1 MARKKNRLKVS
12 KRFLSILLAASI
24 TTGAGI
30 GTVKLAQKIVGDKD
44 PTRIENQIGHE
55 DFGLITSW
63 NLDDSDFVI
72 LDVGDHDTI
81 ETHFQ
86 EKKITYCNE
95 HDIALGVIV
104 SSSAEKESEIY
115 DDVEYVKSIINQYD
129 VNFPVYLNID
139 QIITNDDLNNEMKT
153 KLIKDFLTKCSANG
167 IYVGVHGTDTNLCRL
182 RQYCGITEY
191 DAFVVMDQE
200 EVQYEGKYT
209 VCKDLDG
216 KITSTTNLE
225 TVINDKG
232 LNTAE
237 GFANDGSYFFQEG
250 DDLTD
255 VALQFGLSVNELLE
269 FNNMSKVDVVAGTKL
284 RIPSIIDTIIPT
296 DVGQFKELETPIRGA
311 DISYAQG
318 TNIDWDAMS
327 ENFDFL
333 ILRCCYGTDID
344 DCFEE
349 NAKNCSQYGIPMGAY
364 CYNAYTNTNC
374 ESIDD
379 FCTKQARQADFV
391 LETLKNK
398 KVEYPVYFDL
408 EAPNGVDLSS
418 LLDKEQVQ
426 EMLEIWCSKMENSGY
441 IPGIYCNQS
450 TFKYLQSCVDYTLAD
465 EFQVWIAGGDQYYG
479 ETKDIELEDVV
490 PSDVLN
496 KDYGATM
503 AQSTD
508 SAINSGA
515 GNHLGHIDVNYSTV
529 DYTDQEVVY
538 ENEIYD
544 IKDFDRVD
552 YELYGM
558 LAAGGVGL
566 TALAGGAI
574 WAGTRK
580 NRKVKPKRGKYQ
592 R

>member
-30 GTVKLAQKIVGDKD
+30 GTVKLAEKIASDKNS
-44 PTRIENQIGHE
+44 TRIENQIGHE

-63 NLDDSDFVI
+63 NLDDADFVI

-95 HDIALGVIV
+95 HDIALGVVV

-216 KITSTTNLE
+216 KITSSTNLE

-232 LNTAE
+232 LNNSE

-269 FNNMSKVDVVAGTKL
+269 FNNMSKADVVAGTKL

-296 DVGQFKELETPIRGA
+296 DVGEFKELEKPIRGA

-327 ENFDFL
+327 DNFDFL

-374 ESIDD
+374 ESMDD

-418 LLDKEQVQ
+418 LLDKAQVQ
-426 EMLEIWCSKMENSGY
+426 EMLEIWCSKMEKSGY

-479 ETKDIELEDVV
+479 ETKDIEIEDVV

-544 IKDFDRVD
+544 IKDFDRTD

-558 LAAGGVGL
+558 FAAAGVGL

>member
-374 ESIDD
+374 ESMDD

>member
-1 MARKKNRLKVS
+1 MKKKNNRLKVS
-12 KRFLSILLAASI
+12 KRFLSIMLA
-24 TTGAGI
+24 TTMTIGI
-30 GTVKLAQKIVGDKD
+30 GAAAAKVGKMVLSKEQP
-44 PTRIENQIGHE
+44 PTIENQIGHE
-55 DFGLITSW
+55 DFNLITSW

-86 EKKITYCNE
+86 DKKITYCNE
-95 HDIALGVIV
+95 NDIALGVIV
-104 SSSAEKESEIY
+104 SSSADKESEIY

-139 QIITNDDLNNEMKT
+139 NIITNDDLNIEMKT
-153 KLIKDFLTKCSANG
+153 KLIKNFLEKCSANG

-182 RQYCGITEY
+182 RQYCGITDY
-191 DAFVVMDQE
+191 DAFVVMDQDE
-200 EVQYEGKYT
+200 IQYEGKYT
-209 VCKDLDG
+209 VYKDLEG
-216 KITSTTNLE
+216 NITSTTNLE
-225 TVINDKG
+225 TIITEKG
-232 LNTAE
+232 LNEAE

-255 VALQFGLSVNELLE
+255 IALNFGLSVNELLE
-269 FNNMSKVDVVAGTKL
+269 FNNMSKSDVVAGVKL
-284 RIPSIIDTIIPT
+284 RIPSIIDTTIPT
-296 DVGQFKELETPIRGA
+296 DAGDFETLETPIRGA

-318 TNIDWDAMS
+318 TNINWDEMS
-327 ENFDFL
+327 ENFEFL

-344 DCFEE
+344 ECFEE
-349 NAKNCSQYGIPMGAY
+349 NAKNCNQYGIPMGAY
-364 CYNAYTNTNC
+364 CFNAYTNTNC
-374 ESIDD
+374 EDMND
-379 FCTKQARQADFV
+379 FCTKQQRQADFV

-418 LLDKEQVQ
+418 FLTKDQVQ

-450 TFKYLQSCVDYTLAD
+450 TFKYLQECVDYTLAD

-479 ETKDIELEDVV
+479 ETQDIELEDVV
-490 PSDVLN
+490 PSNVLD

-515 GNHLGHIDVNYSTV
+515 GNHLGHVDVNFSTI
-529 DYTDQEVVY
+529 DYTDQDVVY
-538 ENEIYD
+538 EHEIYD
-544 IKDFDRVD
+544 IKDFDRTD

-558 LAAGGVGL
+558 FAAAGAGAV
-566 TALAGGAI
+566 ALAGGAI
-574 WAGTRK
+574 LAATKK
-580 NRKVKPKRGKYQ
+580 NRKVKPKKGKYQ